1 MKNIKTVTTDQPLRK
16 MRLRTIRSFV
26 RREGRLTAAQKRA
39 LETLWPEYGI
49 DTTEQKLDLESI
61 FGRCATLTLEI
72 GFGNGE
78 SLAKMAQAAPEG
90 DFIGI
95 EVHQPGVGNLL
106 QTLKQQNIHNVRI
119 LCDDAVEALRNNFS
133 PESLDQ
139 VQIYFPDPWPKK
151 RHHKRRL
158 IQAEF
163 IALLA
168 SRLKPGGILHIA
180 TDWQDYAAH
189 IIELMQTRHDFI
201 DTASQSGCQPRPDF
215 RPETKFERRG
225 LRLGHPVC
233 DLIYRRQ

>member
-1 MKNIKTVTTDQPLRK
+1 M
-16 MRLRTIRSFV
+16 
-26 RREGRLTAAQKRA
+26 TAAQHRA

-49 DTTEQKLDLESI
+49 DTSQEKLNFESI
-61 FGRCATLTLEI
+61 FGRKAALTLEI

-78 SLAKMAQAAPEG
+78 SLAKMALAAPER

-95 EVHQPGVGNLL
+95 EVHRPGVGNLL
-106 QTLKQQNIHNVRI
+106 QTLKQQSISNVRI
-119 LCDDAVEALRNNFS
+119 LCDDAVDALRNCFTPQS
-133 PESLDQ
+133 IDQ

-163 IALLA
+163 ITLLA
-168 SRLKPGGILHIA
+168 ERIKHGGILHLA

-189 IIELMQTRHDFI
+189 MIDVMQTRNDFT
-201 DTASQSGCQPRPDF
+201 DTASQGGCQPRPDF
-215 RPETKFERRG
+215 RPETKFEQRG